1 MENAR
6 LEGGKMGTSKIR
18 TMEEFAAVSGISR
31 PTVSKYFH
39 DPGSVRES
47 TRLRIEAALEEYDYS
62 PNIYAMN
69 QNRRLTRS
77 IGIMVP
83 NLADPF
89 FAEIAR
95 NIEGLVN
102 DAGYRSILVS
112 SHEGPRHEVDN
123 FDSLRSLRP
132 AGVLLA
138 PVGRASDKD
147 AVAAFVAEIPTVL
160 FDSNIEGLGDAFV
173 GHDNKQATEIMVEY
187 LVRTGEPPVFFE
199 MRHPPNPNAYKRQ
212 KAYTGA
218 MQALGFDPQFIQ
230 IEGEGWDFEEI
241 GYAEG
246 MRVIAERRLPSDTI
260 LCSND
265 RLAIGLLAA
274 AYEKGWR
281 VGRGSGFALRIAGH
295 DDHPFARFTSPSL
308 TTTAQNYT
316 EIARHA
322 VKTLFSLVE
331 SRERAQERETTL
343 FDGRLVMRASA

>member
-1 MENAR
+1 
-6 LEGGKMGTSKIR
+6 
-18 TMEEFAAVSGISR
+18 MEEFATVSGISR

-39 DPGSVRES
+39 DPSSVRAS
-47 TRLRIEAALEEYDYS
+47 TRTRIEAALEKYDYS

-69 QNRRLTRS
+69 QNRRLTRN

-95 NIEGLVN
+95 NIEGMVSE
-102 DAGYRSILVS
+102 AGYRSILVS
-112 SHEGPRHEVDN
+112 SHDGPQHEVDN
-123 FDSLRSLRP
+123 FDSLRSSRP
-132 AGVLLA
+132 TGVLLA
-138 PVGRASDKD
+138 PIGRASEKE
-147 AVAAFVAEIPTVL
+147 AVAAFVEEIPTVL

-199 MRHPPNPNAYKRQ
+199 MRNPPNPNAYKRQ
-212 KAYTGA
+212 KAYAGA
-218 MQALGFDPQFIQ
+218 MQALGLDPQFIR
-230 IEGEGWDFEEI
+230 IDGDGWDFEEI
-241 GYAEG
+241 GYTGGLRA
-246 MRVIAERRLPSDTI
+246 IAERKLPSDTV

-322 VKTLFSLVE
+322 VRTLFGIVE
-331 SRERAQERETTL
+331 SGERAKERITTL
-343 FDGRLVMRASA
+343 YDGRLVMRASA